1 MLDLVADLNPPY
13 QASVVAAV
21 ERAQFSPLRPFSGG
35 APSGET
41 ALSDLF
47 VLKVPHVG
55 NPPAPGPQPILF
67 PTRVEEASNKQPRRD
82 DGKRRDDSDLSRG
95 DLSPA
100 LPVLPSKSKAW
111 LVTYLDSSRDLLV
124 TNGEAADDCQRFLA
138 ETEIRQIW
146 SVQRV
151 LGGMLRV
158 TPETPFATEATD
170 GRWML
175 KNGDSSPIEPALAG
189 KSPDENS
196 CGKLLVKPS
205 YPMEPL
211 GAWQIQWPNGEM
223 WIYVC
228 SIGMTGAD
236 LTTALKRQFAGDFDF
251 AVKRIDRGRLP
262 LDELPVPGGW
272 MLFVER
278 YG

>member
-13 QASVVAAV
+13 QASVVASV
-21 ERAQFSPLRPFSGG
+21 ERARFASLSPVPGG
-35 APSGET
+35 TLSGET
-41 ALSDLF
+41 ALADLF
-47 VLKVPHVG
+47 MLKVPQVG
-55 NPPAPGPQPILF
+55 NAPAPGPQPILF
-67 PTRVEEASNKQPRRD
+67 PARVEEAGKKQPRRE
-82 DGKRRDDSDLSRG
+82 DGKRREDSDLSRG

-124 TNGEAADDCQRFLA
+124 TNGEAADDCLRFLA

-158 TPETPFATEATD
+158 TQDAAFATEASD

-175 KNGDSSPIEPALAG
+175 KNGDSSLIEPALAG
-189 KSPDENS
+189 KSPDEGAP
-196 CGKLLVKPS
+196 GKLLVKPS